1 MSPFRG
7 EVWNTDRAHLTRI
20 LVLSGGMYNALPDMP
35 NVLVLPVIA
44 ELPSGGW
51 TVPVSTDESVVV
63 DRISPFRKAWLT
75 TRQYRVD
82 VQTLTDINNALF
94 KILAT
99 E

>member
-1 MSPFRG
+1 MSPVRG
-7 EVWNTDRAHLTRI
+7 DVWDTARNHLTRV

-44 ELPSGGW
+44 EVSSGGW
-51 TVPVSTDESVVV
+51 TVPISTDESVVV
-63 DRISPFRKAWLT
+63 DRISPFRKVWLT